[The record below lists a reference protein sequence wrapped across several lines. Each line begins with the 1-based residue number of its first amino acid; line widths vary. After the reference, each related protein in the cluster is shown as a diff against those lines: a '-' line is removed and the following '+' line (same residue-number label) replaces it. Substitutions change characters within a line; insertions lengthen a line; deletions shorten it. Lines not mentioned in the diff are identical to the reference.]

1 MELHPKL
8 RRKAEVAVI
17 VHYNQCRV
25 IKTLLALLKNL
36 CLLEEDI
43 QTQLI
48 KLEVLHLLKNRNHQA
63 FKTTKK
69 AVEFNKFNKTTVT
82 NTKIFKEHQKLLETY
97 KKVSM
102 NSKIAE
108 AIISNIF
115 IRIKCRDP
123 NKTGFINQT
132 AVATL

>member
-8 RRKAEVAVI
+8 RRKVEVAVI

-69 AVEFNKFNKTTVT
+69 AVEFNKFNKTLIT
-82 NTKIFKEHQKLLETY
+82 NTKIFKEHLKL
-97 KKVSM
+97 
-102 NSKIAE
+102 
-108 AIISNIF
+108 
-115 IRIKCRDP
+115 
-123 NKTGFINQT
+123 
-132 AVATL
+132 

>member
-8 RRKAEVAVI
+8 RRKAEVVII

-25 IKTLLALLKNL
+25 IRTLLALLKNL
-36 CLLEEDI
+36 CLQEEDI

-69 AVEFNKFNKTTVT
+69 AVEFNKFNKTIIT
-82 NTKIFKEHQKLLETY
+82 NTKIFKEHLKLWETC

-102 NSKIAE
+102 TNKIVE

-115 IRIKCRDP
+115 IRTNCQDQNRA
-123 NKTGFINQT
+123 GFINQT